1 MKMRSVLAALLAL
14 VMLLGVAGVAAAD
27 EKTTVSFWETFTDA
41 QHEYLVKAAADF
53 NASQDKY
60 TVEIQQQPTK
70 GFTSNVYTA
79 VVNGVGP
86 DILRGFQ
93 VCLRRPGRQP
103 G

>member
-14 VMLLGVAGVAAAD
+14 VMLLGVVGVAAAD

-60 TVEIQQQPTK
+60 TCLLY
-70 GFTSNVYTA
+70 TS
-79 VVNGVGP
+79 P
-86 DILRGFQ
+86 SPRD
-93 VCLRRPGRQP
+93 CS
-103 G
+103 